1 MNLYFKC
8 NKLDPFGYRDGK
20 MEKQYVFRLSY
31 EDETTYEFTDDQ
43 YYKIE
48 LLRIRMLNHIA
59 TCDHSQCQLVFRGHY
74 DDCDNAK
81 E

>member
-1 MNLYFKC
+1 M
-8 NKLDPFGYRDGK
+8 
-20 MEKQYVFRLSY
+20 SY

-43 YYKIE
+43 YYKIA

>member
-1 MNLYFKC
+1 
-8 NKLDPFGYRDGK
+8 
-20 MEKQYVFRLSY
+20 MEKKYVSRY
-31 EDETTYEFTDDQ
+31 IDDDENTHETTYEFTDDQ

-59 TCDHSQCQLVFRGHY
+59 TCDHSQCQLVFKGHY
-74 DDCDNAK
+74 DDSNNAK

>member
-1 MNLYFKC
+1 LNLYFKC

-20 MEKQYVFRLSY
+20 MEKKYVHRSSG
-31 EDETTYEFTDDQ
+31 DETTYEFTDDQ

-59 TCDHSQCQLVFRGHY
+59 TCDHSQCQLVFVGHY
-74 DDCDNAK
+74 DDRANAK